1 MSIYSSLGLPSTRTS
16 STHET
21 QTKSPPL
28 KVGQIITGK
37 VKEIYPNQKAL
48 IQLGDRQVV
57 AQLKTALNL
66 NDNYWFQVQSTDQ
79 LVHLKVLL
87 DQPGKQSLEQQAAS
101 LLKQL
106 QLPLTKENIQFVQQ
120 LIQSSIP
127 FNRNSLS
134 EALSLIQG
142 NTKDS
147 RASLLNM
154 MTKQLPITSTIYQS
168 LMNAENNTLQQQLNH
183 VYQQLQTNSQG
194 AVDYKTLLSR
204 LEGMFFEMNSNNEKI
219 PVLQTIK
226 QQLNQ
231 KDQVMLQVLKHAGL
245 VSNQQTTTQ
254 IEGINNQIQSV
265 VAQHGESYVSKTL
278 GELFSKQLGL
288 SDQQLSQFQKL
299 VKALVSSNQT
309 NESMVKSNQQ
319 LQTFLEKHHLS
330 ARLTSLFHES
340 QRTDF
345 SNWRMSP
352 TQDNTASILPMLR
365 SIADQQLPIQMKNK
379 LIELLT
385 VTKDTGLNTK
395 DQFLLQMKNFLNFS
409 GILDENQILKNDATE
424 LRQNFSLKQLLVQA
438 MQTSTTTAGDLEK
451 LVQTLNGIQIS
462 SVQEEGAFIQ
472 ASIQLPGFFG
482 TDKNIIINMD
492 SKKNQ
497 NNQIDPNYCHIVF
510 YLSLE
515 KIGDT
520 CIDMSIINRKIN
532 MTIYNEYEEIIPL
545 LNQLEPTLQK
555 GLESKEYQLL
565 SIKFKPMSE
574 EVEQQLLETKHQPVS
589 SVGVDFRV

>member
-16 STHET
+16 SMHET

-28 KVGQIITGK
+28 KVGQILTGK

-87 DQPGKQSLEQQAAS
+87 DQPGKQSLEQQAAN

-106 QLPLTKENIQFVQQ
+106 QLPLTKENIQFVQK
-120 LIQSSIP
+120 LIQSNIP
-127 FNRNSLS
+127 FNPNSLS
-134 EALSLIQG
+134 EALSLTQG
-142 NTKDS
+142 DTKDS
-147 RASLLNM
+147 RAFLLNM
-154 MTKQLPITSTIYQS
+154 MAKQLPITSTIYQS
-168 LMNAENNTLQQQLNH
+168 LMHAENNTLQQQLNH

-231 KDQVMLQVLKHAGL
+231 KDQVMLQVMKHAGL
-245 VSNQQTTTQ
+245 VSNQQTMTQ
-254 IEGINNQIQSV
+254 IEGINNQLQSV

-288 SDQQLSQFQKL
+288 TDQQLSQFQKL
-299 VKALVSSNQT
+299 VKALVSTNQT
-309 NESMVKSNQQ
+309 NESMVKANQQ
-319 LQTFLEKHHLS
+319 LQAFLDNHHLS
-330 ARLTSLFHES
+330 ARLTSLFPEN

-352 TQDNTASILPMLR
+352 TQDNTASILTMLR
-365 SIADQQLPIQMKNK
+365 SIADQQLPNQMMNK
-379 LIELLT
+379 LLELLT

-395 DQFLLQMKNFLNFS
+395 DQFLLQMKHFLNFS

-438 MQTSTTTAGDLEK
+438 MQTSITTGDLEK
-451 LVQTLNGIQIS
+451 LVHTLNGIQIS
-462 SVQEEGAFIQ
+462 SVQEDGAFIQ

-497 NNQIDPNYCHIVF
+497 KNQIDPNYCHIVF

-574 EVEQQLLETKHQPVS
+574 EVEQQLLETKHYQVS